1 MRVVEITRTY
11 LGRWHA
17 KSGCR
22 KCPACKRAL
31 RPGQQAIHLKL
42 LAKAFADTD
51 IHIHVACIRKA
62 IADVPE
68 DDVEPTNPAAAHA
81 KIRREAMAAAASQRA
96 A

>member
-1 MRVVEITRTY
+1 MRVVAITRKY
-11 LGRWHA
+11 LERWHG
-17 KSGCR
+17 KSSCR

-31 RPGQQAIHLKL
+31 RPGQHVIHLRL

-51 IHIHVACIRKA
+51 LHIHVACIREA

-81 KIRREAMAAAASQRA
+81 AIRRAAMATAAAQRA